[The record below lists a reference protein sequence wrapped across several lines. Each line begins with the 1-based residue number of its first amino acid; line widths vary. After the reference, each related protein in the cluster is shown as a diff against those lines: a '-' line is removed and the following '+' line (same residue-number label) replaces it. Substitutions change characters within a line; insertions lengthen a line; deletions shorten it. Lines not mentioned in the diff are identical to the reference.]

1 MVTDFESYQY
11 ISGDPRHANN
21 GKQPFPSVRAPSP
34 YYQQNMLPEQNGMQ
48 YQETVNC
55 MQSSSSNSPNSF
67 AKLSYPS
74 KISPNSRPSNDRI
87 SFGEVNFPQADPL
100 SLPVE
105 IGTNSASSSPNTAA
119 HPRRRQ
125 RTTASQN
132 VNNSYSNYTKPSSMY
147 LQQVSPVPV
156 PPAQHSFP
164 NILPSRYSTSRNVM
178 FNSHSLPNSQLNGE
192 KQLIKHFTD
201 MEDANPPVVSWDYS
215 LNQLQFLQYKRNPE
229 MVHKNAGSVPDIPH
243 CRSAQ
248 EVLSLVK
255 QKKPP
260 RRLIRPKQ
268 QTEMDGQVMEI
279 ESDSLKDW
287 EIKSTLVVVLFVN

>member
-1 MVTDFESYQY
+1 
-11 ISGDPRHANN
+11 
-21 GKQPFPSVRAPSP
+21 
-34 YYQQNMLPEQNGMQ
+34 MQ
-48 YQETVNC
+48 YQETMNC
-55 MQSSSSNSPNSF
+55 MQSSSSSPPNSF
-67 AKLSYPS
+67 AKLSYPT

-87 SFGEVNFPQADPL
+87 SFGEVNFPQADLL

-105 IGTNSASSSPNTAA
+105 IATNSASSSPNTAV

-125 RTTASQN
+125 RTTASQK

-147 LQQVSPVPV
+147 LQQVTPRPVP
-156 PPAQHSFP
+156 PDPAQHSFP
-164 NILPSRYSTSRNVM
+164 NIFPGRYSTSRNVM

-192 KQLIKHFTD
+192 KQLIKSFTD
-201 MEDANPPVVSWDYS
+201 MEDTNPSVVVWDYS

-268 QTEMDGQVMEI
+268 QTEVDDQVMEI